1 MLGAL
6 LVLSTE
12 AVVSSHLERLMTL
25 IQRTP
30 PLGALPY
37 DARLALEVARCTADL
52 VDANPEACPSFPR
65 DLMMVD
71 GRWSLIYTST
81 GTSLLEALPE
91 AVLPP
96 ELPEPL
102 SSALGGAL
110 SGSPLKPQQVSQLID
125 VTNRRI
131 LMEMEVEVA
140 HVELPGPLPF
150 VLSSRRFADRLVP
163 SYSIPPP
170 LRPAVSGSFDTIYV
184 DESLRICRGGELGG
198 ELRIFERQGGAK
210 SGQSQNTD
218 DIDARGGQVDPWAS
232 EPVLEN
238 KDAGMD
244 DMEIEEL
251 WDEATGQWITP
262 DVPSD

>member
-71 GRWSLIYTST
+71 GRWSLIYTSA

-131 LMEMEVEVA
+131 VNSVSLSPWPTGGISSFIA
-140 HVELPGPLPF
+140 SAPGPLG
-150 VLSSRRFADRLVP
+150 A
-163 SYSIPPP
+163 
-170 LRPAVSGSFDTIYV
+170 AVSQLQGAQVSIRRIQ
-184 DESLRICRGGELGG
+184 LICRAAPLGWIAPSACAAVLISNVQAG
-198 ELRIFERQGGAK
+198 YVGA
-210 SGQSQNTD
+210 
-218 DIDARGGQVDPWAS
+218 
-232 EPVLEN
+232 
-238 KDAGMD
+238 
-244 DMEIEEL
+244 
-251 WDEATGQWITP
+251 
-262 DVPSD
+262 